1 MREIEMKVI
10 DRTHYWYAK
19 DTGEL
24 HRDDGPAVEGEFG
37 TQAWYQNGQR
47 HRDGGQPA
55 IEGRDREWWVRGVQ
69 HRVDGPAVEYFGGGE
84 EWRVYGKLHRVNG
97 PAVIHDHPNIYGREV
112 EWYLDGNRVFS
123 STEYMEFTGLS
134 QESMDKLIEQYGGF

>member
-1 MREIEMKVI
+1 MREVETKVI
-10 DRTHYWYAK
+10 DNTRYWYMK

-24 HRDDGPAVEGEFG
+24 HRDDGPAVECEFG

-55 IEGRDREWWVRGVQ
+55 IEGRDREWWVHGVQ
-69 HRVDGPAVEYFGGGE
+69 HRVGGPAVEYFGGGE
-84 EWRVYGKLHRVNG
+84 EWRVHGMLHRVNG
-97 PAVIHDHPNIYGREV
+97 PAVIHDHSDVLGKEV
-112 EWYLDGNRVFS
+112 EWYLGGDRVFS
-123 STEYMEFTGLS
+123 SAEYMALTGHS